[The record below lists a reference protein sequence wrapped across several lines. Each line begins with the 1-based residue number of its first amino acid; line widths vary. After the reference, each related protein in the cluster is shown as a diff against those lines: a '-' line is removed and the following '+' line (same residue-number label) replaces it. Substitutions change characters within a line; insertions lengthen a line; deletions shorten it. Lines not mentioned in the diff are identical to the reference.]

1 MDENNLY
8 IFLEYVPGGSVV
20 TQLASGKFPE
30 SRVKS
35 YTRQILQ
42 GLSYLHEKDII
53 HRDIKG
59 GNILVDNKGIIK
71 ISDFGISQ
79 KVEGNPQVLENT
91 HRASLQGSVFWY
103 ISLT

>member
-1 MDENNLY
+1 
-8 IFLEYVPGGSVV
+8 VPGGSVL
-20 TQLASGKFPE
+20 TQLTAYGKFPE
-30 SRVKS
+30 SLVKS

-42 GLSYLHEKDII
+42 GLGYLHEKDII

-79 KVEGNPQVLENT
+79 KVEENAQAIGST
-91 HRASLQGSVFWY
+91 HRASLQGSAFWY
-103 ISLT
+103 IFLSNEF